1 VRASVRGPDGFTCV
15 APEGSGQESPGIT
28 EDELV
33 EAFTAWRRANSHIPD
48 VLECRLNYTLGALG
62 LCQKMV
68 NAPKPSKG
76 EEHTRKCARG
86 TNKRS
91 AGGDVPD
98 CTAGAITLY
107 KYTQVNHPSSALLQR
122 ILTQLGH
129 ATAQLGHATAQLGR
143 ATSSTPALPCLPLL
157 CPAGDSGAH
166 HRWRGD
172 YYVVE
177 HSS

>member
-1 VRASVRGPDGFTCV
+1 VRASVLSPDGFTCV
-15 APEGSGQESPGIT
+15 APEGQEGPGIT

-33 EAFTAWRRANSHIPD
+33 EAFTAWQRANSHIPD
-48 VLECRLNYTLGALG
+48 VLECRLNYTLGAFG

-76 EEHTRKCARG
+76 DEHNRKCARG

-91 AGGDVPD
+91 AGADVSE

-107 KYTQVNHPSSALLQR
+107 KYTTPKVNHPSSALLQR
-122 ILTQLGH
+122 ILTQRRPCV
-129 ATAQLGHATAQLGR
+129 AQRGPDRAQLGR
-143 ATSSTPALPCLPLL
+143 ATSSTPALPCLALL